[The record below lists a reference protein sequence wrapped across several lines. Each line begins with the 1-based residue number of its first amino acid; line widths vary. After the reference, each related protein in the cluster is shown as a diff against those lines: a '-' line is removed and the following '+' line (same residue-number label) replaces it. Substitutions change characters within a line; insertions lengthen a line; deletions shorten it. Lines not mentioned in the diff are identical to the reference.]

1 MQGGL
6 RERAPAGLRLIET
19 LRWEPATGAARCA
32 RHLARLDAGCAA
44 LGISRLPGEAE
55 ALLDAVTGPTAL
67 RLRLTV
73 GLDGRAE
80 LTQAPLP
87 AAKPLWRVAIAPAR
101 VNSAS
106 PWLRLKTTERA
117 LYDTARAALPEGVDE
132 LIFLNERGEIAEG
145 TITNLFVA
153 CGDGLLT
160 PPLAAGCLPGV
171 LRAELLAEGRARE
184 ATLHPEDLREG
195 LFLGNALRGLIPA
208 TLA

>member
-19 LRWEPATGAARCA
+19 LRWEPETGAARRV

-44 LGISRLPGEAE
+44 LGIARLPGEAE
-55 ALLDAVTGPTAL
+55 ALLDAVTGPAAL

-87 AAKPLWRVAIAPAR
+87 PAKPLWRVAIAPAR
-101 VNSAS
+101 VDSAS

-132 LIFLNERGEIAEG
+132 LIFLNERGELAEG

-153 CGDGLLT
+153 RGDGLLT

-171 LRAELLAEGRARE
+171 LRAELLAGGRARE
-184 ATLHPEDLREG
+184 AMLHPEDLSEG